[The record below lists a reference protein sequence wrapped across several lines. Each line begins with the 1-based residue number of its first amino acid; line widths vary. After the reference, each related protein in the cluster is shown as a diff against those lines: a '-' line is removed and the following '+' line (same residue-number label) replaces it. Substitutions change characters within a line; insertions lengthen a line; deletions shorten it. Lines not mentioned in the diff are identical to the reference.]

1 MKLVSMKTT
10 PKEAKEEADEAIGA
24 AGTQPEYSCGLTI
37 NLDDAALAKLGI
49 KSPPALGTKMMMT
62 AQVEVCSATA
72 YKTQKDDEVN
82 VSLQITDMA
91 LDGGSGP
98 SMADRLYG
106 KKG

>member
-24 AGTQPEYSCGLTI
+24 YGLTI

-62 AQVEVCSATA
+62 AQVEVCSVTA
-72 YKTQKDDEVN
+72 YKTQKGDEVN

-91 LDGGSGP
+91 LDGGGGP
-98 SMADRLYG
+98 AMADRLYG